1 MQAAKQGHTAL
12 VVCSTAFV
20 TLGRSQ
26 LNALGGAD
34 LPIAV
39 MPHPFGVRT
48 RAEVRAL
55 AETLV
60 DEVARL
66 ALGGEDKTASKTY
79 ARSKTDT
86 RAATITVLDDL
97 NAFNDECE
105 QRGWS
110 DGLPLVP
117 PTVARVE
124 AMLAATKR
132 DGNEIVAHI
141 APGFGAATV
150 ERIAINAVMAGCRA
164 EYLPVLLATVE
175 AVADEKF
182 NLQGIQA
189 TTNSAAPWIIVNGP
203 LAATLG
209 VNAGLNCLGQGNRA
223 NATLGRALRLVL
235 QNVGGALPGQMDRAT
250 HGQPGKYTFCCA
262 ENEAASPWQP
272 LHVAR
277 GFNADDSVVTVVGAA
292 GTLNLNS
299 HSKDAADL
307 LRAIALSLVYPTS
320 NDYHFAGAP
329 WVILSPE
336 HAEVLQRGGLS
347 KDDVKRGIWEQS
359 KMEAGRFARKDF
371 DRAKHTRE
379 KELGEFSADTR
390 VPIAPVPEDI
400 GIIVAGGPGTHSVYV
415 PTFGQTR
422 AVSRKVKP

>member
-1 MQAAKQGHTAL
+1 M
-12 VVCSTAFV
+12 
-20 TLGRSQ
+20 
-26 LNALGGAD
+26 
-34 LPIAV
+34 
-39 MPHPFGVRT
+39 
-48 RAEVRAL
+48 
-55 AETLV
+55 
-60 DEVARL
+60 
-66 ALGGEDKTASKTY
+66 GGEDKTASKTD
-79 ARSKTDT
+79 ARSKTDHT
-86 RAATITVLDDL
+86 RRDITVPDDF

-132 DGNEIVAHI
+132 DRNEIVAHI

-150 ERIAINAVMAGCRA
+150 ERIAINAVMAGCRP
-164 EYLPVLLATVE
+164 EYLPVLLAAVE

-189 TTNSAAPWIIVNGP
+189 TTNPAAPWIIVNGP

-235 QNVGGALPGQMDRAT
+235 QNIGGALPGQMDRAT

-272 LHVAR
+272 LHVER
-277 GFNADDSVVTVVGAA
+277 GFNADENVVTVVGAA
-292 GTLNLNS
+292 GTLNMNS

-307 LRAIALSLVYPTS
+307 LRAIALKSRLSDQQRLSLRRRAVGDPVARARGSSAARRLVQGRRQARHLGAIKNGGRPVRAQGLRPREAHARKGTRRILGRYP
-320 NDYHFAGAP
+320 GAD
-329 WVILSPE
+329 S
-336 HAEVLQRGGLS
+336 AR
-347 KDDVKRGIWEQS
+347 
-359 KMEAGRFARKDF
+359 AGRHRDHRRRRAGHAFGLRADVRPDAR
-371 DRAKHTRE
+371 
-379 KELGEFSADTR
+379 G
-390 VPIAPVPEDI
+390 
-400 GIIVAGGPGTHSVYV
+400 VAQS
-415 PTFGQTR
+415 
-422 AVSRKVKP
+422 

>member
-1 MQAAKQGHTAL
+1 MQAAKQGQTTL
-12 VVCSTAFV
+12 VICSTAFL

-26 LNALGGAD
+26 LKALGSED

-48 RAEVRAL
+48 RAEVRSL
-55 AETLV
+55 AESLV

-66 ALGGEDKTASKTY
+66 AVGGEQSKAGAIDASIECETP
-79 ARSKTDT
+79 
-86 RAATITVLDDL
+86 AASITVPAELA
-97 NAFNDECE
+97 AFNDECE
-105 QRGWS
+105 RRNWS
-110 DGLPLVP
+110 DGLPLIP
-117 PTVARVE
+117 PTVGRVE
-124 AMLAATKR
+124 AMLAATACRR
-132 DGNEIVAHI
+132 DEVVAYI

-150 ERIAINAVMAGCRA
+150 ERIAINAVMAGCRPH
-164 EYLPVLLATVE
+164 YLSVLLAAVE
-175 AVADEKF
+175 AVAEPSF

-209 VNAGLNCLGQGNRA
+209 INGGLNCLGQGNRG

-235 QNVGGALPGQMDRAT
+235 QNIGGALPGQMDRAT

-262 ENEAASPWQP
+262 ENEAANPWQP
-272 LHVAR
+272 LHVER
-277 GFNADDSVVTVVGAA
+277 GFDAQESVVTVVGAA

-299 HSKDAADL
+299 HSKDPADL

-329 WVILSPE
+329 WVVLSPE
-336 HAEVLQRGGLS
+336 HAEVLHSGGWS
-347 KDDVKRGIWEQS
+347 KESVKRGIWEQS
-359 KMEAGRFARKDF
+359 KMEAGRFARKDY

-379 KELGEFSADTR
+379 KELGGFSADTP
-390 VPIAPVPEDI
+390 VPISPTPAEI
-400 GIIVAGGPGTHSVYV
+400 GILVAGGPGTHSVYV

-422 AVSRKVKP
+422 AVSRKVKA